1 MPRKARIDAPGALN
15 HIIFRGIEGRN
26 IFRDNKDR
34 NNFLDRLGAVLEA
47 TVTPCFAWALMPNH
61 VHLLLKTGNAPLSH
75 VMQRL
80 LSGHGTYFNLRHRRH
95 GKLFQ
100 NRYKSI
106 LCQEEVYF
114 KELVR
119 YIHLN
124 PVRAKLVADLD
135 SLDKWSYGGH
145 STIMGKQDNEWHDDK
160 YVLKMFGGSLSG
172 ARKKYR
178 DYIQKGMDQG
188 RKPELTGWGLIRSL
202 GGWSAV
208 KMLRRTDIRM
218 KSDERILGDGDF
230 VERALQAAQE
240 RYERSYALSAQ
251 GYDLSKTALWVKE
264 KTGIEMDELSSKSKR
279 PAIVRARSLFCFVA
293 CRELGMKTT
302 EMAVLL
308 KISQPSV
315 SKSVL
320 RGEKICKEN
329 DWKLTPKESY

>member
-47 TVTPCFAWALMPNH
+47 TGTPCFAWALMPNH

-75 VMQRL
+75 TMQRL
-80 LSGHGTYFNLRHRRH
+80 LTGHGGYFNRRHRRH

-135 SLDKWSYGGH
+135 SLNNWSYSGH
-145 STIMGKQDNEWHDDK
+145 STIMGKQDNEWHDDQ
-160 YVLKMFGGSLSG
+160 YVLKMFGESLSE
-172 ARKKYR
+172 AREKYR
-178 DYIQKGMDQG
+178 NYIKKGMDQG
-188 RKPELTGWGLIRSL
+188 RKPELTGGGLVRSL

-208 KMLRRTDIRM
+208 KMLRKTDIRM

-230 VERALQAAQE
+230 VERTLQEAQE
-240 RYERSYALSAQ
+240 RYERGYALKAQ
-251 GYDLSKTALWVKE
+251 GFDLSKIALRVGE
-264 KTGIEMDELSSKSKR
+264 KTGIEMDELCSKSKR
-279 PAIVRARSLFCFVA
+279 PETVRARSLFCYWA
-293 CRELGMKTT
+293 CRELGMKMT
-302 EMAVLL
+302 EMAALL

-329 DWKLTPKESY
+329 DWKLFA